1 MPPSGSRV
9 DRFPSGGASH
19 GKPALLPS
27 HGITGRPD
35 GERGMARGTRGVTV
49 RLPAEIDLL
58 AACCRWPPSDT
69 RREATQAAAAT
80 VDWDRF
86 DRVVT
91 RHRVAGLVA
100 DGLRRADI
108 AVPPA
113 IAARAATAAR
123 QALNMARETVRLQR
137 AFDSAGIS
145 VMFVKGATLAMLA
158 YRDLS
163 VKQSWDIDL
172 LVDPEDAA
180 AGRCLLEKLDY
191 RLVHPELDH
200 EQFSRFLSYGK
211 ECAFISEDRGIAV
224 ELHWRLISNPRLLP
238 GISSAPQFQDVS
250 LGGQPVRTLADDPL
264 FAYLCAH
271 GTIHGWAR
279 LKWIA
284 DVNAL
289 LANRSP
295 EEIERLYQSAVQ
307 LGAGRTP
314 GVALLL
320 CHRLFALSLEPSL
333 FRSLSADRRT
343 EQLVETGLRC
353 IAHGDGAEEI
363 GRYSPMGLRMTG
375 SHFWLVPGRS
385 YAWSQVREKWFSS
398 HDRVYTRLPA
408 PVGFLYHLIRIP
420 SFLARLYRR
429 SRARVRT

>member
-1 MPPSGSRV
+1 
-9 DRFPSGGASH
+9 
-19 GKPALLPS
+19 
-27 HGITGRPD
+27 
-35 GERGMARGTRGVTV
+35 VTV

-113 IAARAATAAR
+113 IAARAAAAAG

-137 AFDSAGIS
+137 AFDTAGIPAL
-145 VMFVKGATLAMLA
+145 FVKGATLAMLA

-172 LVDPEDAA
+172 LVGSEDAA
-180 AGRCLLEKLDY
+180 AGRRLLESLGYRLIEPRLDY
-191 RLVHPELDH
+191 
-200 EQFSRFLSYGK
+200 EQFARFLPYGK
-211 ECAFISEDRGIAV
+211 ECVFLHERSGIAV

-238 GISSAPQFQDVS
+238 GINSAPERQDVS
-250 LGGQPVRTLADDPL
+250 LGGQPVRTLADVPL

-289 LANRSP
+289 LGNRSP
-295 EEIERLYQSAVQ
+295 EEIERLHRSAVQ

-320 CHRLFALSLEPSL
+320 CNLLFALPLERALFQSLN
-333 FRSLSADRRT
+333 ADRRT
-343 EQLVETGLRC
+343 GQLVATGLRC
-353 IAHGDGAEEI
+353 IVHGGGAEEI
-363 GRYSPMGLRMTG
+363 GQYSLTGLRMTG
-375 SHFWLVPGRS
+375 SHVWLVPGTR
-385 YAWSQVREKWFSS
+385 YAWSQVREKWLSPD
-398 HDRVYTRLPA
+398 DRVHIRLPA
-408 PVGFLYHLIRIP
+408 SLGFLYHLIRVP

-429 SRARVRT
+429 SRAWMRT

>member
-9 DRFPSGGASH
+9 DRFASGGASH

-145 VMFVKGATLAMLA
+145 AMFVKGATLAMLA

-180 AGRCLLEKLDY
+180 AGRCLLEGLGY
-191 RLVHPELDH
+191 RLIEPTLDC
-200 EQFSRFLSYGK
+200 EQFARFLPFGK
-211 ECAFISEDRGIAV
+211 ECVFLHEASGIAV

-238 GISSAPQFQDVS
+238 GISTAPQLRDVS
-250 LGGQPVRTLADDPL
+250 LGGQRVRTLADEPL

-271 GTIHGWAR
+271 GTLHGWAR
-279 LKWIA
+279 LKWMA

-289 LANRSP
+289 LGNGSP
-295 EEIERLYQSAVQ
+295 EGTERLYQSAVR

-320 CHRLFALSLEPSL
+320 CNRLFALPLQPALFQSLN
-333 FRSLSADRRT
+333 ADRRT
-343 EQLVETGLRC
+343 AQLVATGLRC
-353 IAHGDGAEEI
+353 IAHGGGAEEI
-363 GRYSPMGLRMTG
+363 DQYSLTGLRMTG
-375 SHFWLVPGRS
+375 SHLWLVQGSS
-385 YAWSQVREKWFSS
+385 YAWSQVREKWLSP
-398 HDRVYTRLPA
+398 HDRVVIRLPA
-408 PVGFLYHLIRIP
+408 SLGFLYHLIRVP